1 MSFGFALSDF
11 IAVGQLAQSL
21 YKDVYLVARGA
32 PEEVRLLMSEIAILS
47 QSIDLLIEEVK
58 SPTSTLIRA
67 GESRVNMVNEVM
79 KQANA
84 TLKDLEKFAKK
95 YDFGDKEGGRA
106 KLKRTWD
113 KLKFAREKSTI
124 DELRTKVQYHNG
136 AMNLLL
142 TAAGKYVAFSYL

>member
-1 MSFGFALSDF
+1 MSFGFAIGDF

-21 YKDVYLVARGA
+21 YKDVYLVAL
-32 PEEVRLLMSEIAILS
+32 EELRLLLSEMATLS
-47 QSIDLLIEEVK
+47 QSINLLIEEVK

-67 GESRVNMVNEVM
+67 GESRVKMVNEMM

-84 TLKDLEKFAKK
+84 TLKDLERFAKK
-95 YDFGDKEGGRA
+95 YDFGDREGGRA

-113 KLKFAREKSTI
+113 KLKFAREKSSI
-124 DELRTKVQYHNG
+124 DELRSKVQYHNG

-142 TAAGKYVAFSYL
+142 TSAGK